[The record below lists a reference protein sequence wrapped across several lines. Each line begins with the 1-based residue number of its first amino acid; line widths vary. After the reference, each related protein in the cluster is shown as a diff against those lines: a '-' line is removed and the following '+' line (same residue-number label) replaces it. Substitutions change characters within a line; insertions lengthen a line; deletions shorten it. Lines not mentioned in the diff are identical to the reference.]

1 MPRLKHVPAG
11 FDLAEAL
18 AGIRIDRAQPIAP
31 QIYRALRQ
39 RIVDGRL
46 PAGTPIHE
54 NDIAG
59 LCLVSRTPLR
69 AAMQQL
75 AGEGLVVTRPQ
86 VGSAVAG
93 RDRARFLEALFVR
106 TAIESEIARRLAA
119 AGLDEAA
126 LAPVLSRQEAAAR
139 RDDYATFFEA
149 DEEFHEL
156 LATMAR
162 VPGAWQLVQSV
173 KAHVDRERYKLMS
186 SIRGRSARAFGDH
199 LAVLAAIR
207 EGDGAR
213 ASGLMAGHIESVLD
227 EKLDQV
233 RGSFD

>member
-1 MPRLKHVPAG
+1 MPRLKHVPVG

-18 AGIRIDRAQPIAP
+18 SGIRIDRAQPIAP

-106 TAIESEIARRLAA
+106 TAIESQVARRLAST
-119 AGLDEAA
+119 GLDEVA
-126 LAPVLSRQEAAAR
+126 LAPVLSRQQEAAR
-139 RDDYATFFEA
+139 RDDYATFFEV

-156 LATMAR
+156 LATMAG
-162 VPGAWQLVQSV
+162 VPVSWHLVQSV

-186 SIRGRSARAFGDH
+186 SIRGRSARAFEDH
-199 LAVLAAIR
+199 LAVLSAIR
-207 EGDGAR
+207 EGNGDR
-213 ASGLMAGHIESVLD
+213 AAALMTHHIESVLD
-227 EKLDQV
+227 ERLGQTK
-233 RGSFD
+233 GSFD